1 MLTLTDNAVAAIQN
15 LTTQQ
20 DVPEGCGLRIGT
32 DPAVGSLTLSLAPA
46 PQAGDQILDTTG
58 ATVFLD
64 SEAAPLL
71 EDKAL
76 DATFDDAGRVQF
88 TVAQQLD

>member
-1 MLTLTDNAVAAIQN
+1 VREGSHRSPARFCVRAAPNDRNARRSVDAPPA
-15 LTTQQ
+15 
-20 DVPEGCGLRIGT
+20 RIET
-32 DPAVGSLTLSLAPA
+32 ALAPA

-76 DATFDDAGRVQF
+76 DATLDDAGRVQF